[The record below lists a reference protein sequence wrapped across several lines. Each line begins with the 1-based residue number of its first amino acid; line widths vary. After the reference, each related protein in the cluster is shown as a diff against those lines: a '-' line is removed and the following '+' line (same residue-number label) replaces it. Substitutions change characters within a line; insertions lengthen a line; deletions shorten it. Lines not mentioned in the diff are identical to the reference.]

1 MTVVA
6 ERADRVL
13 ASALDWLQQNY
24 GTFTFFAERDIVW
37 TLQLKVRGLLQEA
50 GLAVHVFN
58 DYGIL
63 PGNRR
68 SRSADLALVDD
79 HGSVLVAAEF
89 KYEPAHSRTDIP
101 SSKFPV
107 VFWGDDG
114 VGKDVSRVREFVEKG
129 AATVAH
135 SLFIDEGGSFRHRS
149 PHEGSCWV
157 AWGGDVWVLRASTKG
172 LAPSHGA

>member
-1 MTVVA
+1 MKVVA
-6 ERADRVL
+6 ERVDREFV
-13 ASALDWLQQNY
+13 SALDWLQESY
-24 GTFTFFAERDIVW
+24 RTFTFFVERDIVW

-50 GLAVHVFN
+50 GLAVRVFN

-68 SRSADLALVDD
+68 SLSADLAVVDNE
-79 HGSVLVAAEF
+79 GSVVVAAEF

-114 VGKDVSRVREFVEKG
+114 VGKDVARVREFVEKG
-129 AATVAH
+129 AATIAH
-135 SLFIDEGGSFRHRS
+135 SFFIDEGGAFRHRL
-149 PHEGSCWV
+149 PHQGSRWCP
-157 AWGGDVWVLRASTKG
+157 WGGDVWVLCADAKG
-172 LAPSHGA
+172 VAPIDDA